1 MFSIRKMLYGAFA
14 CLVLTGPI
22 KPVEYLGKIKKLE
35 QGMLTLSL
43 AENEKREVQIKLDA
57 QTRVLN
63 IRGQEVDDEQIKAK
77 ILNEGSIV
85 IIRIEANGVDVA
97 RTIQPLGG

>member
-1 MFSIRKMLYGAFA
+1 MFSIRKMLYGALA
-14 CLVLTGPI
+14 CVILTGPV
-22 KPVEYLGKIKKLE
+22 KPFEYLGKIKKLE

-43 AENEKREVQIKLDA
+43 AENEQREVKIKLDA
-57 QTRVLN
+57 RTRVLN

-85 IIRIEANGVDVA
+85 IIRIEANGINVA